1 MWKDSSFGDGV
12 SRRSRTG
19 FIAMMC
25 GGPVVWGIKLQSTV
39 ALSNVEAENMA
50 ISAAVQEVLF
60 VRQLTTNLDHIPA
73 SSTRMLEDNIGCM
86 ALAMNPMTTGKTK
99 HIDIRYHFIRE
110 VVKSKAVTLEFCPT
124 THMLAG
130 VLTKFSLPT
139 ALHLKH
145 ISRMLSGTYHRPP
158 HV

>member
-1 MWKDSSFGDGV
+1 M
-12 SRRSRTG
+12 
-19 FIAMMC
+19 
-25 GGPVVWGIKLQSTV
+25 VWGIKLQSTV

-145 ISRMLSGTYHRPP
+145 VSRMLSGTFHGPP
-158 HV
+158 PV